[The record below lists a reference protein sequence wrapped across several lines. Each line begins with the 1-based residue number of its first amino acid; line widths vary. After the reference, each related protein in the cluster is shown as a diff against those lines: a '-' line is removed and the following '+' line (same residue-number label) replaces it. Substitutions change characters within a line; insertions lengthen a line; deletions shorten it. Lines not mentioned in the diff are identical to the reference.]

1 MAEQHWVDQILND
14 ARAELQKMIAME
26 REVLTSETP
35 IGMRRL
41 TKQEQM
47 ERFLRMSPEEHEQMR
62 QEREDYPAYVEAQVE
77 AVREKYGDEY
87 ASSLLDTLM
96 PQAGMGYMNPPQSE
110 M

>member
-62 QEREDYPAYVEAQVE
+62 QEREDYPAYVETQVE

-87 ASSLLDTLM
+87 ADSLLDTLM
-96 PQAGMGYMNPPQSE
+96 PQGGTGYMPQSE